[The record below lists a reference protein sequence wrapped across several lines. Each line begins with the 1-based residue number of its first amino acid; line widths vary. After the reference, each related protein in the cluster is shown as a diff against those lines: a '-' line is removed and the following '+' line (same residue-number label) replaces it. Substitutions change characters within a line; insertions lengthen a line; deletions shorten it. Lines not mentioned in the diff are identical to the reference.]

1 MASRDRKGA
10 GDVCHSLAVAARQ
23 TATFFNPRDA
33 VKPIV
38 ADINSISPVR
48 CPCGFAR
55 RAFADV
61 PGAPA
66 SVHRVEI
73 QVDARTH
80 YHKVQTETY
89 YVLECE
95 ANAAIELNGELV
107 PVAVGTAIMIP
118 PGVRHRAVGRM
129 TILNV
134 VVPPFDEADEWF
146 D

>member
-1 MASRDRKGA
+1 MSREGA
-10 GDVCHSLAVAARQ
+10 PSKQPAVVDIDQ
-23 TATFFNPRDA
+23 
-33 VKPIV
+33 V
-38 ADINSISPVR
+38 APVR
-48 CPCGFAR
+48 CPCGWAR
-55 RAFADV
+55 RAFADL

-73 QVDARTH
+73 LSDARTH

-95 ANAAIELNGELV
+95 AGAAIELDGEAV